1 MRKNFSE
8 IIQKKLELMPVD
20 GILSNNRAE
29 YS

>member
-8 IIQKKLELMPVD
+8 IIRKKLELMPVD